1 MRNNAIAIDMGS
13 VNTVIYQLG
22 SGVVLS
28 EPSVVALSVNG
39 KSSIRAVG
47 SEAKKLIG
55 KTAETTKI
63 VFPIVEGEIADVKNA
78 TAMTEN
84 FLNKITLRK
93 LSLRPKALVSVP
105 CGIENDEIK
114 KYAKVLSGAGVYN
127 ADFVESPILTALGLG
142 IPVSESTPCFII
154 DVGGGTTNIAAVS
167 LDGVIAGVNV
177 NMGGRN
183 VDAMIINR
191 IADLFGLRI
200 GMLTAEK
207 IKTQIASLIEGD
219 ATRTVINGR
228 DIESGKPR
236 SVSVSASD
244 VLLPVAAFFDKIF
257 EIASMVMAK
266 LPAEVSAEIR
276 RSGVYFSGGVSRLP
290 GLDGYFRENMAIR
303 ANVFEDPEMTA
314 AIGGGILLGNEK
326 LKKNEQD
333 KLRPRNAKDN
343 RRLFGGRKT
352 FAFASQLLRA
362 VFDGGHRKTYRK
374 FYRNRLLFQPQH
386 YRKRRI

>member
-1 MRNNAIAIDMGS
+1 MRNNAIAIDLGS

-326 LKKNEQD
+326 LLKK
-333 KLRPRNAKDN
+333 
-343 RRLFGGRKT
+343 
-352 FAFASQLLRA
+352 
-362 VFDGGHRKTYRK
+362 V
-374 FYRNRLLFQPQH
+374 
-386 YRKRRI
+386 RIEKK

>member
-1 MRNNAIAIDMGS
+1 MRNNAIAIDLGS

-314 AIGGGILLGNEK
+314 AIGG
-326 LKKNEQD
+326 
-333 KLRPRNAKDN
+333 
-343 RRLFGGRKT
+343 
-352 FAFASQLLRA
+352 
-362 VFDGGHRKTYRK
+362 
-374 FYRNRLLFQPQH
+374 
-386 YRKRRI
+386 

>member
-257 EIASMVMAK
+257 EITSMVMAK

-290 GLDGYFRENMAIR
+290 GLDGYFREHMAIR

-326 LKKNEQD
+326 LLK
-333 KLRPRNAKDN
+333 KLRIEK
-343 RRLFGGRKT
+343 K
-352 FAFASQLLRA
+352 
-362 VFDGGHRKTYRK
+362 
-374 FYRNRLLFQPQH
+374 
-386 YRKRRI
+386 

>member
-290 GLDGYFRENMAIR
+290 GLDGYFREHMAIR

-326 LKKNEQD
+326 LLK
-333 KLRPRNAKDN
+333 KLRIEK
-343 RRLFGGRKT
+343 K
-352 FAFASQLLRA
+352 
-362 VFDGGHRKTYRK
+362 
-374 FYRNRLLFQPQH
+374 
-386 YRKRRI
+386 

>member
-63 VFPIVEGEIADVKNA
+63 VFPIVEGEIADIKNA

-257 EIASMVMAK
+257 EITSMVMAK

-276 RSGVYFSGGVSRLP
+276 RSGVYFAGGVSRLP
-290 GLDGYFRENMAIR
+290 GLDGYFREHMAIR

-326 LKKNEQD
+326 LLK
-333 KLRPRNAKDN
+333 KLRIEK
-343 RRLFGGRKT
+343 K
-352 FAFASQLLRA
+352 
-362 VFDGGHRKTYRK
+362 
-374 FYRNRLLFQPQH
+374 
-386 YRKRRI
+386 

>member
-326 LKKNEQD
+326 LLIKVRIEKK
-333 KLRPRNAKDN
+333 
-343 RRLFGGRKT
+343 
-352 FAFASQLLRA
+352 
-362 VFDGGHRKTYRK
+362 
-374 FYRNRLLFQPQH
+374 
-386 YRKRRI
+386 

>member
-1 MRNNAIAIDMGS
+1 MRNNAIAIDLGS

-244 VLLPVAAFFDKIF
+244 VLLPVAACFDKIF

-326 LKKNEQD
+326 LLKK
-333 KLRPRNAKDN
+333 
-343 RRLFGGRKT
+343 
-352 FAFASQLLRA
+352 
-362 VFDGGHRKTYRK
+362 V
-374 FYRNRLLFQPQH
+374 
-386 YRKRRI
+386 RIEKK

>member
-63 VFPIVEGEIADVKNA
+63 VFPIVEGEIADIKNA

-326 LKKNEQD
+326 LLKK
-333 KLRPRNAKDN
+333 
-343 RRLFGGRKT
+343 
-352 FAFASQLLRA
+352 
-362 VFDGGHRKTYRK
+362 V
-374 FYRNRLLFQPQH
+374 
-386 YRKRRI
+386 RIEK

>member
-63 VFPIVEGEIADVKNA
+63 VFPIVEGEIADIKNA

-200 GMLTAEK
+200 GMLTAER

-290 GLDGYFRENMAIR
+290 GLDGYFREHMAIR

-326 LKKNEQD
+326 LLKK
-333 KLRPRNAKDN
+333 
-343 RRLFGGRKT
+343 
-352 FAFASQLLRA
+352 
-362 VFDGGHRKTYRK
+362 V
-374 FYRNRLLFQPQH
+374 
-386 YRKRRI
+386 RIEKK

>member
-63 VFPIVEGEIADVKNA
+63 VFPIVEGEITDVKNA

-326 LKKNEQD
+326 LLKK
-333 KLRPRNAKDN
+333 
-343 RRLFGGRKT
+343 
-352 FAFASQLLRA
+352 
-362 VFDGGHRKTYRK
+362 V
-374 FYRNRLLFQPQH
+374 
-386 YRKRRI
+386 RIEKK

>member
-1 MRNNAIAIDMGS
+1 MRNNAIAIDLGS

-183 VDAMIINR
+183 VDAMIINS

-326 LKKNEQD
+326 LLKK
-333 KLRPRNAKDN
+333 
-343 RRLFGGRKT
+343 
-352 FAFASQLLRA
+352 
-362 VFDGGHRKTYRK
+362 V
-374 FYRNRLLFQPQH
+374 
-386 YRKRRI
+386 RIEKK

>member
-1 MRNNAIAIDMGS
+1 MRNNAIAIDLGS

-63 VFPIVEGEIADVKNA
+63 VFPIVEGEIADIKNA

-290 GLDGYFRENMAIR
+290 GLDGYFREHMAIR

-326 LKKNEQD
+326 LLK
-333 KLRPRNAKDN
+333 KLRIEK
-343 RRLFGGRKT
+343 K
-352 FAFASQLLRA
+352 
-362 VFDGGHRKTYRK
+362 
-374 FYRNRLLFQPQH
+374 
-386 YRKRRI
+386 

>member
-326 LKKNEQD
+326 LLKK
-333 KLRPRNAKDN
+333 
-343 RRLFGGRKT
+343 
-352 FAFASQLLRA
+352 
-362 VFDGGHRKTYRK
+362 V
-374 FYRNRLLFQPQH
+374 
-386 YRKRRI
+386 RIEKK

>member
-63 VFPIVEGEIADVKNA
+63 VFPIVEGEIADIKNA

-290 GLDGYFRENMAIR
+290 GLDGYFREHMAIR

-314 AIGGGILLGNEK
+314 AIGGGILLGDEK
-326 LKKNEQD
+326 LLK
-333 KLRPRNAKDN
+333 KLRIEK
-343 RRLFGGRKT
+343 K
-352 FAFASQLLRA
+352 
-362 VFDGGHRKTYRK
+362 
-374 FYRNRLLFQPQH
+374 
-386 YRKRRI
+386 

>member
-63 VFPIVEGEIADVKNA
+63 VFPIVEGEIADIKNA

-244 VLLPVAAFFDKIF
+244 VLLPVAAFYDKIF

-326 LKKNEQD
+326 LLKK
-333 KLRPRNAKDN
+333 
-343 RRLFGGRKT
+343 
-352 FAFASQLLRA
+352 
-362 VFDGGHRKTYRK
+362 V
-374 FYRNRLLFQPQH
+374 
-386 YRKRRI
+386 RIEKK

>member
-28 EPSVVALSVNG
+28 DPSVVALSVNG

-326 LKKNEQD
+326 LLKK
-333 KLRPRNAKDN
+333 
-343 RRLFGGRKT
+343 
-352 FAFASQLLRA
+352 
-362 VFDGGHRKTYRK
+362 V
-374 FYRNRLLFQPQH
+374 
-386 YRKRRI
+386 RIEKK

>member
-1 MRNNAIAIDMGS
+1 MRNNAIAIDLGS

-183 VDAMIINR
+183 VDAMIINL

-290 GLDGYFRENMAIR
+290 GLDGYFREHMAIR

-326 LKKNEQD
+326 LLK
-333 KLRPRNAKDN
+333 KLRIEK
-343 RRLFGGRKT
+343 K
-352 FAFASQLLRA
+352 
-362 VFDGGHRKTYRK
+362 
-374 FYRNRLLFQPQH
+374 
-386 YRKRRI
+386 

>member
-1 MRNNAIAIDMGS
+1 MRNNAIAIDLGS

-257 EIASMVMAK
+257 EIESMVMAK

-290 GLDGYFRENMAIR
+290 GLDGYFREHMAIR

-326 LKKNEQD
+326 LLKK
-333 KLRPRNAKDN
+333 
-343 RRLFGGRKT
+343 
-352 FAFASQLLRA
+352 
-362 VFDGGHRKTYRK
+362 V
-374 FYRNRLLFQPQH
+374 
-386 YRKRRI
+386 RIEKK

>member
-1 MRNNAIAIDMGS
+1 MGS

-63 VFPIVEGEIADVKNA
+63 VFPIVEGEIADIKNA

-290 GLDGYFRENMAIR
+290 GLDGYFREHMAIR

-326 LKKNEQD
+326 LLKK
-333 KLRPRNAKDN
+333 
-343 RRLFGGRKT
+343 
-352 FAFASQLLRA
+352 
-362 VFDGGHRKTYRK
+362 V
-374 FYRNRLLFQPQH
+374 
-386 YRKRRI
+386 RIEKKWTK

>member
-1 MRNNAIAIDMGS
+1 MRNNAIAIDLGS

-207 IKTQIASLIEGD
+207 IKPQLASLIEGD

-326 LKKNEQD
+326 LLK
-333 KLRPRNAKDN
+333 KLRIEK
-343 RRLFGGRKT
+343 K
-352 FAFASQLLRA
+352 
-362 VFDGGHRKTYRK
+362 
-374 FYRNRLLFQPQH
+374 
-386 YRKRRI
+386 

>member
-1 MRNNAIAIDMGS
+1 MRNNAIAIDLGS

-114 KYAKVLSGAGVYN
+114 KYAKVLAGAGVYN

-326 LKKNEQD
+326 LLKK
-333 KLRPRNAKDN
+333 
-343 RRLFGGRKT
+343 
-352 FAFASQLLRA
+352 
-362 VFDGGHRKTYRK
+362 V
-374 FYRNRLLFQPQH
+374 
-386 YRKRRI
+386 RIEKK

>member
-1 MRNNAIAIDMGS
+1 MRNNAIAIDLGS

-63 VFPIVEGEIADVKNA
+63 VFPIVEGEIADIKNA

-127 ADFVESPILTALGLG
+127 ADFVESPILTALGLR
-142 IPVSESTPCFII
+142 IPVSESTPCSLI

-257 EIASMVMAK
+257 EIASMVIAK

-326 LKKNEQD
+326 LLKK
-333 KLRPRNAKDN
+333 
-343 RRLFGGRKT
+343 
-352 FAFASQLLRA
+352 
-362 VFDGGHRKTYRK
+362 V
-374 FYRNRLLFQPQH
+374 
-386 YRKRRI
+386 RIEKK

>member
-47 SEAKKLIG
+47 TEAKKLIG

-63 VFPIVEGEIADVKNA
+63 VFPIVEGEIADIKNA

-290 GLDGYFRENMAIR
+290 GLDGYFREHMAIR

-326 LKKNEQD
+326 LLK
-333 KLRPRNAKDN
+333 KLRIEK
-343 RRLFGGRKT
+343 K
-352 FAFASQLLRA
+352 
-362 VFDGGHRKTYRK
+362 
-374 FYRNRLLFQPQH
+374 
-386 YRKRRI
+386 

>member
-1 MRNNAIAIDMGS
+1 MRNNAIAIDLGS

-257 EIASMVMAK
+257 EIAGMVMAK

-326 LKKNEQD
+326 LLKK
-333 KLRPRNAKDN
+333 
-343 RRLFGGRKT
+343 
-352 FAFASQLLRA
+352 
-362 VFDGGHRKTYRK
+362 V
-374 FYRNRLLFQPQH
+374 
-386 YRKRRI
+386 RIEKK

>member
-1 MRNNAIAIDMGS
+1 MRNNAIAIDLGS

-183 VDAMIINR
+183 IDAMIINR

-326 LKKNEQD
+326 LLKK
-333 KLRPRNAKDN
+333 
-343 RRLFGGRKT
+343 
-352 FAFASQLLRA
+352 
-362 VFDGGHRKTYRK
+362 V
-374 FYRNRLLFQPQH
+374 
-386 YRKRRI
+386 RIEKK

>member
-63 VFPIVEGEIADVKNA
+63 VFPIVEGEIADIKNA

-290 GLDGYFRENMAIR
+290 GLDG
-303 ANVFEDPEMTA
+303 
-314 AIGGGILLGNEK
+314 
-326 LKKNEQD
+326 
-333 KLRPRNAKDN
+333 
-343 RRLFGGRKT
+343 
-352 FAFASQLLRA
+352 
-362 VFDGGHRKTYRK
+362 
-374 FYRNRLLFQPQH
+374 
-386 YRKRRI
+386 

>member
-63 VFPIVEGEIADVKNA
+63 VFPIVEGEIADIKNA

-290 GLDGYFRENMAIR
+290 GLDGYFREHMAIR

-326 LKKNEQD
+326 LLKK
-333 KLRPRNAKDN
+333 
-343 RRLFGGRKT
+343 
-352 FAFASQLLRA
+352 
-362 VFDGGHRKTYRK
+362 V
-374 FYRNRLLFQPQH
+374 
-386 YRKRRI
+386 RIEKK

>member
-1 MRNNAIAIDMGS
+1 MRNNAIAIDLGS

-63 VFPIVEGEIADVKNA
+63 VFPIVEGEIADIKNA

-326 LKKNEQD
+326 LLKK
-333 KLRPRNAKDN
+333 
-343 RRLFGGRKT
+343 
-352 FAFASQLLRA
+352 
-362 VFDGGHRKTYRK
+362 V
-374 FYRNRLLFQPQH
+374 
-386 YRKRRI
+386 RIEKK

>member
-228 DIESGKPR
+228 DIDSGKPR

-290 GLDGYFRENMAIR
+290 GLDGYFREHMAIR

-326 LKKNEQD
+326 LLK
-333 KLRPRNAKDN
+333 KLRIEK
-343 RRLFGGRKT
+343 K
-352 FAFASQLLRA
+352 
-362 VFDGGHRKTYRK
+362 
-374 FYRNRLLFQPQH
+374 
-386 YRKRRI
+386 

>member
-1 MRNNAIAIDMGS
+1 MRNNAIAIDLGS

-63 VFPIVEGEIADVKNA
+63 VFPIVEGEIADIKNA

-191 IADLFGLRI
+191 IADLFRLRI

-257 EIASMVMAK
+257 EITSMVMAK

-290 GLDGYFRENMAIR
+290 GLDGYFREHMAIR

-326 LKKNEQD
+326 LLK
-333 KLRPRNAKDN
+333 KLRIEK
-343 RRLFGGRKT
+343 K
-352 FAFASQLLRA
+352 
-362 VFDGGHRKTYRK
+362 
-374 FYRNRLLFQPQH
+374 
-386 YRKRRI
+386 

>member
-1 MRNNAIAIDMGS
+1 MRNKAIAIDLGS

-326 LKKNEQD
+326 LLKK
-333 KLRPRNAKDN
+333 
-343 RRLFGGRKT
+343 
-352 FAFASQLLRA
+352 
-362 VFDGGHRKTYRK
+362 V
-374 FYRNRLLFQPQH
+374 
-386 YRKRRI
+386 RIEKK

>member
-63 VFPIVEGEIADVKNA
+63 VFPIVEGEIADIKNA
-78 TAMTEN
+78 TVMTEN

-290 GLDGYFRENMAIR
+290 GLDGYFREHMAIR

-326 LKKNEQD
+326 LLK
-333 KLRPRNAKDN
+333 KLRIEK
-343 RRLFGGRKT
+343 K
-352 FAFASQLLRA
+352 
-362 VFDGGHRKTYRK
+362 
-374 FYRNRLLFQPQH
+374 
-386 YRKRRI
+386 

>member
-1 MRNNAIAIDMGS
+1 MRNNAIAIDLGS

-326 LKKNEQD
+326 LLKK
-333 KLRPRNAKDN
+333 
-343 RRLFGGRKT
+343 
-352 FAFASQLLRA
+352 
-362 VFDGGHRKTYRK
+362 V
-374 FYRNRLLFQPQH
+374 
-386 YRKRRI
+386 RIEK

>member
-63 VFPIVEGEIADVKNA
+63 VFPIVEGEIADIKNA

-276 RSGVYFSGGVSRLP
+276 RSGVYFSGGLSRLP

-326 LKKNEQD
+326 LLK
-333 KLRPRNAKDN
+333 KLRIEK
-343 RRLFGGRKT
+343 K
-352 FAFASQLLRA
+352 
-362 VFDGGHRKTYRK
+362 
-374 FYRNRLLFQPQH
+374 
-386 YRKRRI
+386 

>member
-1 MRNNAIAIDMGS
+1 MRNNAIAIDLGS

-257 EIASMVMAK
+257 EIAGMVMAK

-326 LKKNEQD
+326 LLKKV
-333 KLRPRNAKDN
+333 
-343 RRLFGGRKT
+343 RLEK
-352 FAFASQLLRA
+352 
-362 VFDGGHRKTYRK
+362 K
-374 FYRNRLLFQPQH
+374 
-386 YRKRRI
+386 